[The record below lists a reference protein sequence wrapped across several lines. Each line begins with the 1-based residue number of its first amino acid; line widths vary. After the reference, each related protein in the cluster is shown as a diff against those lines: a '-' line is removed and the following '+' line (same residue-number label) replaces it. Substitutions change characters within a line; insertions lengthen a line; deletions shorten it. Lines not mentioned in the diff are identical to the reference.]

1 MCRLE
6 PSWPLSVGL
15 GPVSCPGAW
24 HRGVIN
30 AGPAPINLL
39 MFTQAGQHGL
49 MQLLPDTSSVPVE
62 QAPPA
67 SHAAS
72 LSKGLRKVFPW
83 NNCLQHEQEAI
94 EGSVI
99 ADRELGRTT
108 SSKRHGGQD
117 QGLQLSPQGRRV
129 TRAASTTALLR
140 PPTKSVLA
148 SLRSSVPTTKLLWS
162 RHSNS
167 KL

>member
-1 MCRLE
+1 MAFAGEAPIQHSSSTLLALIGVGPTRCVAWSRAGPC
-6 PSWPLSVGL
+6 PSGWARFLT
-15 GPVSCPGAW
+15 PGAL
-24 HRGVIN
+24 HRGAIN

-39 MFTQAGQHGL
+39 VFTQAGQHGL
-49 MQLLPDTSSVPVE
+49 MQLRPDTSSVPVE

-99 ADRELGRTT
+99 ADVPPLSKGTEARIRGCSCRHRVVVSRGLRT
-108 SSKRHGGQD
+108 
-117 QGLQLSPQGRRV
+117 QL
-129 TRAASTTALLR
+129 LC
-140 PPTKSVLA
+140 
-148 SLRSSVPTTKLLWS
+148 
-162 RHSNS
+162 
-167 KL
+167 